1 MKKSLLA
8 LATLGLFAGA
18 AAAQSTVTLFG
29 IVDAGF
35 ARVSG
40 GGKSNKGIT
49 NSGLN
54 SSRLGFRGVEDLG
67 GGLKAGFWL
76 EGQLN
81 NDTGDGATTGGAL
94 NFQRRSTLSL
104 MGGFGEVR
112 VGRDYTPVF
121 LTIAGY
127 EPFGVNGVGQT
138 YAHTS
143 TALVGGNTANA
154 ARANNSVQ
162 YFLPANLGGFNGSVM
177 YAFGENDA
185 VAVTP
190 TTPGADK
197 ATGYFGFHVG
207 YGAGPLGV
215 RASYGKSEGGT
226 NNADVKSTA
235 IGVRYTFGA
244 VTPMVL
250 WQDEK
255 TGAGVKVRTI
265 ELGVAAAFGQ
275 SEVRGSYKNYD
286 VRNGALQNNDWK
298 KLALGYGYNLSKRT
312 QLYGTYARTTNDG
325 ASARAVAN
333 NGLATPAVAAGKSS
347 TGYEAGIRHIF

>member
-29 IVDAGF
+29 IVDA
-35 ARVSG
+35 AYAHVSA

-76 EGQLN
+76 EGQLY
-81 NDTGDGATTGGAL
+81 NDTGDGNGTGNKL
-94 NFQRRSTLSL
+94 DFQRRSTVSL
-104 MGGFGEVR
+104 MGNFGEVR

-121 LTIAGY
+121 LTVAGY

-143 TALVGGNTANA
+143 TAAVGGNTTNA
-154 ARANNSVQ
+154 VRANNTVQ
-162 YFLPANLGGFNGSVM
+162 YFLPADLGGFNGSLM
-177 YAFGENDA
+177 YGFSENDA
-185 VAVTP
+185 A
-190 TTPGADK
+190 TTGSTK
-197 ATGYFGFHVG
+197 ATGYTGFHLG
-207 YGAGPLGV
+207 YAAGPLGV
-215 RASYGKSEGGT
+215 RVAYGKSEGST
-226 NNADVKSTA
+226 DAADVKSTN
-235 IGVRYTFGA
+235 IGVRYTFGDF
-244 VTPMVL
+244 TPMVL

-265 ELGVAAAFGQ
+265 ELGLSAVFGQ
-275 SEVRGSYKNYD
+275 SEVRAAYKNYD
-286 VRNGALQNNDWK
+286 VRNGAAQNNDWK
-298 KLALGYGYNLSKRT
+298 KLAVGYGYNLSKRT
-312 QLYGTYARTTNDG
+312 QLYGTYARTSNDG
-325 ASARAVAN
+325 ASARTVAH
-333 NGLATPAVAAGKSS
+333 NGLVTPGATAGGSS
-347 TGYEAGIRHIF
+347 TGYEFGIRHIF